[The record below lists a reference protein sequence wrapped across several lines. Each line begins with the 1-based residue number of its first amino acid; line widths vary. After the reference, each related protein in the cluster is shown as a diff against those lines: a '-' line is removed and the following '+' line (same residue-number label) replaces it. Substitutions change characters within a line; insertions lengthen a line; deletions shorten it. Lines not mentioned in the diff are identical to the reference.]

1 MPAAVTFL
9 RELTVEKPAGLL
21 LLAAAPALWLVA
33 RRSLGDFSARQR
45 ALQTLVRLLV
55 LGGVALALARP
66 SLRRPVT
73 DVSVVAAVDVSAS
86 VSDAALA
93 FERRMDGEL
102 GSAANARRLTR
113 PPTLPVGR

>member
-1 MPAAVTFL
+1 MPAALTFF
-9 RELTVEKPAGLL
+9 RELTLEKPAWLL
-21 LLAAAPALWLVA
+21 LLAAGPALWLVA

-73 DVSVVAAVDVSAS
+73 DVAVVAAVDGSAS
-86 VSDAALA
+86 GSDGGRAV
-93 FERRMDGEL
+93 EPRMVGRPE
-102 GSAANARRLTR
+102 GAANARRLAR
-113 PPTLPVGR
+113 PRPLA